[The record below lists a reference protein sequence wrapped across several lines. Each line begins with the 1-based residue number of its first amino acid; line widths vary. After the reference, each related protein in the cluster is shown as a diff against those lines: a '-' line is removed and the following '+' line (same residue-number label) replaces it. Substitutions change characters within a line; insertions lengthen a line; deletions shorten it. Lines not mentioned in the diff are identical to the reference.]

1 MAHWIGQ
8 DIGIVWG
15 AVAWLVGIGWLALA
29 LWMIGEALGR
39 GRSGRRTKKKE

>member
-8 DIGIVWG
+8 DIGIVGG
-15 AVAWLVGIGWLALA
+15 AVAWVVGLGWLALA

-39 GRSGRRTKKKE
+39 GGSSRRTKE